1 MKTLPIILLASF
13 TLWLVLVSCIKKEAA
28 PDCGCEGLTSQV
40 VTDILGVYNATGTIV
55 KLNESKQYTGE
66 YTLSCNPDFVQGKVS
81 NKDTVVFS
89 GITHLP
95 CYSDIVEYPGVIEL
109 TAIRKK

>member
-1 MKTLPIILLASF
+1 MKTLTLILLSSF
-13 TLWLVLVSCIKKEAA
+13 ALWLVLVSCIKKEAT
-28 PDCGCEGLTSQV
+28 PDCGCEGPTNKV
-40 VTDILGVYNATGTIV
+40 VTDIFGVYNVSGTIV
-55 KLNESKQYTGE
+55 ILNENKQYIGE

-89 GITHLP
+89 GITYLP
-95 CYSDIVEYPGVIEL
+95 CHSDIVEYPGVIKL

>member
-1 MKTLPIILLASF
+1 MKTLTLILLTSF
-13 TLWLVLVSCIKKEAA
+13 AFWLVLVSCIRKEAA
-28 PDCGCEGLTSQV
+28 PDCGCEGPTFQV
-40 VTDILGVYNATGTIV
+40 VTDVLGIYNTTKTIV
-55 KLNESKQYTGE
+55 ILNKNKQYIGE

-89 GITHLP
+89 GITYLP
-95 CYSDIVEYPGVIEL
+95 CHSDLVEYPGVIEL

>member
-1 MKTLPIILLASF
+1 MKTLTLTLLTSF

-28 PDCGCEGLTSQV
+28 PDCGCEGPTSQV

-55 KLNESKQYTGE
+55 KLNESKRYIGE
-66 YTLSCNPDFVQGKVS
+66 YTLSCNPDFAQGKVS

-89 GITHLP
+89 GVTYLP
-95 CYSDIVEYPGVIEL
+95 CHSDLVEYPGVIEL